1 METDS
6 VASKVSERLPTV
18 LSGYLVLLAD
28 GNLYT
33 KTATG
38 TKPQEL
44 KKVEP
49 NKMLKLSF
57 FVFISSATTHCG
69 VALYTC
75 LHLSPLAQ

>member
-1 METDS
+1 M
-6 VASKVSERLPTV
+6 ASKVSERLPTV
-18 LSGYLVLLAD
+18 LSGCLVLLAD
-28 GNLYT
+28 GNPHT
-33 KTATG
+33 KTATE
-38 TKPQEL
+38 TTPEEL

-57 FVFISSATTHCG
+57 FVYLSPDTSHCG